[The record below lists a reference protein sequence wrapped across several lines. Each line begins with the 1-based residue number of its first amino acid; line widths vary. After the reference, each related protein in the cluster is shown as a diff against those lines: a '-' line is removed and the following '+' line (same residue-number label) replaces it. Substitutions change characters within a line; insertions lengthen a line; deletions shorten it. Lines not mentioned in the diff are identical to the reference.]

1 MKKVAVCISGFV
13 RDFEK
18 THQNLFDNIINN
30 NPNYQF
36 DIFIHTWDKINTQS
50 SQLFIRGNIDGR
62 NAYDNFNT
70 YDYNKLVDIYK
81 PKSICVDRYSDDNF
95 KRFQKYS
102 TAQDGL
108 GLPGNNPIAVFSQFY
123 KVSKCAEMV
132 ISNEHLT
139 GEKYDVIIRTRF
151 DLNANPIN
159 LDEFE
164 LTDDVIHLEND
175 GSLSDWSSDKF
186 AIMNGKVNEIYRSF
200 YYNLESLIDQTNI
213 CLPERLM
220 AGFFR
225 ALNIRMDKT
234 SKIGHLKLY

>member
-50 SQLFIRGNIDGR
+50 SQLFIRGDIDGR

-70 YDYNKLVDIYK
+70 YDSNRLIQIYN
-81 PKSICVDRYSDDNF
+81 PKSICIDRYGDDNF
-95 KRFQKYS
+95 KKFEKYLI
-102 TAQDGL
+102 ANNGAGL
-108 GLPGNNPIAVFSQFY
+108 GGNNPIAVFSQFY
-123 KVSKCAEMV
+123 KVAKCAEMA

-139 GEKYDVIIRTRF
+139 GEKYDIIIRTRF

-159 LDEFE
+159 LDDFE
-164 LTDDVIHLEND
+164 LTDDMIYLEND
-175 GSLSDWSSDKF
+175 GSLGDWSSDKF
-186 AIMNGKVNEIYRSF
+186 AIMNGAVNEVYRSF
-200 YYNLESLIDQTNI
+200 YYNLESLIDQTNV

-220 AGFFR
+220 AAFFK
-225 ALNIRMDKT
+225 ALNIRMEKT
-234 SKIGHLKLY
+234 TKIGHLKLY

>member
-36 DIFIHTWDKINTQS
+36 DIFIHTWDKINTKN
-50 SQLFIRGNIDGR
+50 SQLFIRGDVDGR
-62 NAYDNFNT
+62 NAYDNFNK
-70 YDYNKLVDIYK
+70 YDSNRLIELYN
-81 PKSICVDRYSDDNF
+81 PKSICIDRYSDDNF
-95 KRFQKYS
+95 KKFEKYITAYVAS
-102 TAQDGL
+102 T
-108 GLPGNNPIAVFSQFY
+108 LPGNNPIAVFSQFY

-139 GEKYDVIIRTRF
+139 GEKYDMIIRTRF
-151 DLNANPIN
+151 DLNSNPIN

-164 LTDDVIHLEND
+164 LADDVIYLETDAMMN
-175 GSLSDWSSDKF
+175 DWSSDKF

-200 YYNLESLIDQTNI
+200 YYNLESLIDQTNL

-220 AGFFR
+220 AGFFN

-234 SKIGHLKLY
+234 SKIGQLRLY

>member
-18 THQNLFDNIINN
+18 SHQNLFNNIINN

-50 SQLFIRGNIDGR
+50 SQLFIRGDIDGR
-62 NAYDNFNT
+62 NAYDNFNK
-70 YDYNKLVDIYK
+70 YDSNRLIQIYN
-81 PKSICVDRYSDDNF
+81 PKSIRIDGYSDDNF
-95 KRFQKYS
+95 KKFEKYL
-102 TAQDGL
+102 TANNGAGL
-108 GLPGNNPIAVFSQFY
+108 GGNNPIAVFSQFY

-139 GEKYDVIIRTRF
+139 GEKYDIIIRTRF
-151 DLNANPIN
+151 DLNCNPIN

-164 LTDDVIHLEND
+164 LEDDMIYLETDGTLE
-175 GSLSDWSSDKF
+175 DWASDKF
-186 AIMNGKVNEIYRSF
+186 AIMNGKVNEVYRSF
-200 YYNLESLIDQTNI
+200 YYNLESIIDQTNV

-225 ALNIRMDKT
+225 ALNVRMNKT
-234 SKIGHLKLY
+234 TKIGQLKLY